1 MPANTAATT
10 AAPPFDKP
18 DPLFDENGPINPL
31 VVIEAVRSVIRAMPH
46 ADREPKAWADRRMYA
61 AMSALSSLQPRDEIE
76 LMLGVQ
82 ALCAYHA
89 ACALW
94 RVGMNLRQPAG
105 DSTRHITAA
114 ANAARTFDS
123 LLKAVE
129 RRQAKPLAAPVG
141 RPDPRPWPPQDPAAL
156 IDKLAT
162 RARADTDD
170 SPGLADPEVVWTPEA
185 IALANTIAE
194 QTAFAE
200 DYGDLDLA
208 NTEGIRPDGS
218 MIVPAVPTAQQD
230 AYMARRNGLNLK
242 REWAE
247 NKRKGI
253 KQYPKIRPIRT
264 GDLIP

>member
-1 MPANTAATT
+1 
-10 AAPPFDKP
+10 
-18 DPLFDENGPINPL
+18 
-31 VVIEAVRSVIRAMPH
+31 
-46 ADREPKAWADRRMYA
+46 
-61 AMSALSSLQPRDEIE
+61 
-76 LMLGVQ
+76 MLGVQ

-156 IDKLAT
+156 ILKFEQRCREGEDGSTAGHQD
-162 RARADTDD
+162 APAI
-170 SPGLADPEVVWTPEA
+170 VWTPETM
-185 IALANTIAE
+185 ALANQIAE
-194 QTAFAE
+194 QT
-200 DYGDLDLA
+200 DRGRKPRLRPQHR
-208 NTEGIRPDGS
+208 GIRPGRQHHHART
-218 MIVPAVPTAQQD
+218 PHPQQD
-230 AYMARRNGLNLK
+230 AYIARRVGLRMQ

-247 NKRKGI
+247 NQRKGI
-253 KQYPKIRPIRT
+253 KEYPRIRPLRA
-264 GDLIP
+264 GDLVP